1 MLVLRV
7 KGLEQVRW
15 CRMSGVVI
23 MTEQPRQN
31 HHKAL
36 SKPLIYPLLGSLKPD
51 VQGL

>member
-7 KGLEQVRW
+7 KGLEQLGW

-31 HHKAL
+31 L